1 MSKHHRCK
9 LRNANIHERQSPF
22 LSRRTNLLT
31 ATLMTKLNLKA
42 YLQNDRQILKPSH
55 PQIDAFAATVDQIES
70 FSFLPYYQSRRKKT
84 QTIDKE
90 TNIYKFETYFLEN
103 TYLTFIR
110 IHFFSPIRDN
120 ILQLYH

>member
-55 PQIDAFAATVDQIES
+55 PQIDAIAATVDQIES
-70 FSFLPYYQSRRKKT
+70 FSFLPYYQSHKK
-84 QTIDKE
+84 KH
-90 TNIYKFETYFLEN
+90 KL
-103 TYLTFIR
+103 
-110 IHFFSPIRDN
+110 
-120 ILQLYH
+120 